1 MAVGSHI
8 KYKGSVIVK
17 CCAWLCS
24 YQISQDT
31 FMSSCLSGASDAVQR
46 RVGGEGW
53 DLGGVAGGLVG
64 CGV

>member
-8 KYKGSVIVK
+8 KNKGSVIVK
-17 CCAWLCS
+17 CS

-31 FMSSCLSGASDAVQR
+31 FMSSCLSGASDAMQR
-46 RVGGEGW
+46 RVGCEGW